1 MNRRHVVAA
10 AAFLTSMA
18 GASVLGEV
26 LKPTVFLADL
36 KPPLKLPDIF
46 PAAFG
51 TWRIDPS
58 IVPLEPSPDL
68 QKTLE
73 ESYSETLSRTYVRPD
88 GTRIMLSV
96 AYGRNQ
102 HKGMNWHRPE
112 ICYPAQG
119 LPIMVSTS
127 RIDYRFMDRTIP
139 LNRLVT
145 GNPSRV
151 EPVSYWVIVGDRMT
165 NFGRAHKLIALSYGV
180 RGLIPDGMLVR
191 VSTIGRET
199 DQGFRDQ
206 DVFIRDLLNA
216 MSPAH
221 RDLVLGT
228 KAPFVTGDVMPAMT
242 Q

>member
-10 AAFLTSMA
+10 AAFLAAMG
-18 GASVLGEV
+18 GASALSEV
-26 LKPTVFLADL
+26 LKPTVFLADQ
-36 KPPLKLPDIF
+36 KPPLQLQAIF
-46 PAAFG
+46 PSAFG
-51 TWRIDPS
+51 HWQIDPN
-58 IVPLEPSPDL
+58 IIPLEPSPDL
-68 QKTLE
+68 QKALE

-119 LPIMVSTS
+119 LPVTVATT
-127 RIDYRFMDRTIP
+127 RTALRFMDREIP

-145 GNPSRV
+145 GNASRN
-151 EPVSYWVIVGDRMT
+151 EPISYWVIVGDRIT
-165 NFGRAHKLIALSYGV
+165 SFGRAHKLIALSYGV

-191 VSTIGRET
+191 VSSITRDN

-206 DVFIRDLLNA
+206 EAFIRDLLGA
-216 MSPAH
+216 MSPAN
-221 RDLVLGT
+221 RDVVLGT
-228 KAPFVTGDVMPAMT
+228 KPPFVTGDVMPAAT